1 MQAVRVWSRKIST
14 EDGET
19 IEMRN
24 CLTLEDM
31 ESDQNISIWFDSS
44 VVFDVMTETR
54 VNWGKKKK
62 RLTKS
67 TKSTFKKIP
76 VLCML
81 WKVLKRIDRRQML

>member
-1 MQAVRVWSRKIST
+1 MQAVRAWSRKIST

-44 VVFDVMTETR
+44 VVFDV
-54 VNWGKKKK
+54 
-62 RLTKS
+62 
-67 TKSTFKKIP
+67 
-76 VLCML
+76 
-81 WKVLKRIDRRQML
+81 